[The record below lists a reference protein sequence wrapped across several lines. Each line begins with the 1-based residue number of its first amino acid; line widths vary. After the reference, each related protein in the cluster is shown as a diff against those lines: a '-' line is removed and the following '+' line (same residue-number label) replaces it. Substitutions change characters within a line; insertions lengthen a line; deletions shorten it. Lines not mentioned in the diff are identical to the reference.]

1 MSSSFSAT
9 RFPALPLGKAKDA
22 AEPLYKDT
30 SAVRATEEP
39 SDEALIARVCADDS
53 DALGLLFRRY
63 ARLVWSI
70 GRNILRNNEEADDLL
85 QDVFLVLRRKASAFD
100 SSKGTPRR
108 LIVHISYQ
116 RALSRRRYLS
126 SRHFYAAKELDE
138 ENPDHF
144 PAPAMA
150 LYDESLEA
158 HVGRE
163 RLQRVLAEL
172 SAEQRETL
180 RLYFVE
186 GYTLEEIASQA
197 GQSYGNVRHH
207 YYRGLDKLRKCLKSG
222 GL

>member
-1 MSSSFSAT
+1 VSSSFPAT
-9 RFPALPLGKAKDA
+9 RFPALRLQKDRETVDPTHITDPVA
-22 AEPLYKDT
+22 AT
-30 SAVRATEEP
+30 AEP
-39 SDEALIARVCADDS
+39 SDEALIARVCDDDS
-53 DALGLLFRRY
+53 DALGLLFSRY

-108 LIVHISYQ
+108 LIVHMTYQ

-138 ENPDHF
+138 ESADHL
-144 PAPAMA
+144 PAPAVA

-163 RLQRVLAEL
+163 KLQKVLSEL
-172 SAEQRETL
+172 SVEQRETL
-180 RLYFVE
+180 RLCFFE
-186 GYTLEEIASQA
+186 GHTLEEIAMRLD
-197 GQSYGNVRHH
+197 QSYGNVRHH
-207 YYRGLDKLRKCLKSG
+207 YYRGLAKLRKHLKG
-222 GL
+222 GG